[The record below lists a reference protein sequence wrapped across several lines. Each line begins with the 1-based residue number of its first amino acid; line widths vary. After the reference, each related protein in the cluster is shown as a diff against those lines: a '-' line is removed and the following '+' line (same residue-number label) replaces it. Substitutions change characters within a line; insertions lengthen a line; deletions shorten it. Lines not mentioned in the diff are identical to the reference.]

1 MNECRKKNNGEI
13 IYHYT
18 SWAAFEKILRNKSLR
33 LSDLQSMND
42 SKESIHFLKIFEQK
56 ICSMLCEANLEEKI
70 PEARKIISQVKE
82 DVYINRAYALCF
94 SKLNDDAAQ
103 WERYGQMGRGVCL
116 AFNKCELKRQIKEL
130 GFSRIQEVFYL
141 ESLDEHKHLEIFF
154 EFLSEGRSREFK
166 SLEDWTS
173 NLLATAS
180 AFKHE
185 SFETER
191 EVRLVSLPLSSN
203 LKQLLKQGTAK
214 IEYVAKEDRLRSYI
228 EINLPHLEKC
238 IDKIIVGPRSSQD
251 RDELTNIVTEWK
263 CQNLLAR
270 DCIYMSECPLR

>member
-33 LSDLQSMND
+33 LGDLQSMND

-116 AFNKCELKRQIKEL
+116 AFNKCELERQIKVL
-130 GFSRIQEVFYL
+130 AFSRIQEVFYL
-141 ESLDEHKHLEIFF
+141 ESLDEHKHLEIFV
-154 EFLSEGRSREFK
+154 EFLSEGRSSEFK
-166 SLEDWTS
+166 SLDDWTS

-203 LKQLLKQGTAK
+203 LKQLLKQGTVK
-214 IEYVAKEDRLRSYI
+214 IEYESKEDRLRSYI
-228 EINLPHLEKC
+228 EINLPHMEEC
-238 IDKIIVGPRSSQD
+238 IAQIIIGPRSRQSE
-251 RDELTNIVTEWK
+251 DELNKILIDWEYPI
-263 CQNLLAR
+263 LASKN
-270 DCIYMSECPLR
+270 CIYRSECPLR